1 MDDLHPRHAAAPL
14 LPFEGRRPAI
24 HPAAWV
30 APTAVVVGD
39 VEIGEESSVWYHC
52 VLRGDTN
59 IMRIGARTN
68 IQDGSILHLNSG
80 DEALIIGDDVT
91 VGHACIVH
99 ACTLK
104 NRAFVGMG
112 ATVLDRAVI
121 EEGGMLGA
129 GGLLPPGKRIGPNEL
144 WMGSPAK
151 LVRVMT
157 AEERAGFDRTA
168 VHYVQLAKRHR
179 ASLVGRG

>member
-1 MDDLHPRHAAAPL
+1 MDDVHPRPTGPV
-14 LPFEGRRPAI
+14 LPFEGTYPNI
-24 HPAAWV
+24 HPDAWI

-39 VEIGEESSVWYHC
+39 VEIGADSSVWYHC

-68 IQDGSILHLNSG
+68 IQDGSILHLNAGAEPLVIG
-80 DEALIIGDDVT
+80 DEVT

-104 NRAFVGMG
+104 DRAFVGMG
-112 ATVLDRAVI
+112 ATVLDRAII
-121 EEGGMLGA
+121 EQGGMLGA

-144 WMGSPAK
+144 WMGNPAK
-151 LVRVMT
+151 LVRVMD
-157 AEERAGFDRTA
+157 AEERARFDRTA
-168 VHYVQLAKRHR
+168 SHYVTLAKRHR
-179 ASLVGRG
+179 ASLAAR